1 MNFKI
6 IRYAKLQ
13 NNGLFFE
20 TMSIYLN
27 VIILFNTLK
36 LKSQWIMIKKYVH
49 LRKNKFFGFMQLTS
63 LSILNY
69 KNIREAELVF
79 SPKIN
84 CFIGNN
90 GMGKTNLLDAIY
102 FLSFCKSH
110 SNSIDSQNILHDT
123 EFCFIHGTYSQG
135 ENTEDISCGI
145 KFRQKKQFKRNKKE
159 YERLSDHIGLLPLVL
174 VSPDDSALI
183 SEGSDER
190 RKFVD
195 GVISQYNKTYLNQLL
210 QYNNALKQRNA
221 LLKNEAP
228 VDESL
233 LEIWEDQLALYG
245 TYIYEQRKLFI
256 DEFIPVFQNFYSF
269 ISGGNEQVSLTYH
282 SQHED
287 QDIKERMIATRSRDR
302 LLGYSTQGIHKDEL
316 EMMLDGYP
324 IKRVGSQGQNKTY
337 LISLKLA
344 QFDFLK
350 RTHDLSPL
358 LLLDDIFDKL
368 DSGRV
373 RKIVE
378 LVSGETFGQIFITD
392 TNREH
397 LDLIL
402 QQLGQDASIFH
413 VENGEI
419 TI

>member
-1 MNFKI
+1 M
-6 IRYAKLQ
+6 R
-13 NNGLFFE
+13 
-20 TMSIYLN
+20 LN
-27 VIILFNTLK
+27 
-36 LKSQWIMIKKYVH
+36 
-49 LRKNKFFGFMQLTS
+49 S

-69 KNIREAELVF
+69 KNISEANLIF

-90 GMGKTNLLDAIY
+90 GMGKTNILDAIY

-110 SNSIDSQNILHDT
+110 SNPIDSQNIKHNS
-123 EFCFIHGTYSQG
+123 EFFLIQG
-135 ENTEDISCGI
+135 KYELGDNVEDIYCGM
-145 KFRQKKQFKRNKKE
+145 KLRQKKQFKRNKKE

-174 VSPDDSALI
+174 VSPDDAVLI

-195 GVISQYNKTYLNQLL
+195 GVISQFNKTYLNHLI

-221 LLKNEAP
+221 LLKIETTIDN
-228 VDESL
+228 SL
-233 LEIWEDQLALYG
+233 LDIWEDQMALYG
-245 TYIYEQRKLFI
+245 SYIYEQRKQFI
-256 DEFIPVFQNFYSF
+256 DEFVPIFQNFYSK
-269 ISGGNEQVSLTYH
+269 ISGGNEEISLSYH
-282 SQHED
+282 SQHEEH
-287 QDIKERMIATRSRDR
+287 DIKTRMIATRDRDR
-302 LLGYSTQGIHKDEL
+302 ILGYSTQGIHKDEL
-316 EMMLDGYP
+316 EMMLGGYP

-350 RTHDLSPL
+350 RTHQLSPL

-368 DSGRV
+368 DSNRV
-373 RKIVE
+373 KQIVE
-378 LVSGETFGQIFITD
+378 LVSSDTFGQIFITD

-402 QQLGQDASIFH
+402 KQLGQEATIFH
-413 VENGEI
+413 ISDGEI
-419 TI
+419 LK

>member
-1 MNFKI
+1 M
-6 IRYAKLQ
+6 R
-13 NNGLFFE
+13 
-20 TMSIYLN
+20 LN
-27 VIILFNTLK
+27 
-36 LKSQWIMIKKYVH
+36 
-49 LRKNKFFGFMQLTS
+49 S

-69 KNIREAELVF
+69 KNIAEAELVF

-90 GMGKTNLLDAIY
+90 GMGKTNILDAIY
-102 FLSFCKSH
+102 YLSFCKSH
-110 SNSIDSQNILHDT
+110 SNSIDSQNIMHNA
-123 EFCFIHGTYSQG
+123 EFCLLQG
-135 ENTEDISCGI
+135 KYMLGDSAEDIYCGM
-145 KFRQKKQFKRNKKE
+145 KLRQKKQFKRNKKE

-174 VSPDDSALI
+174 VSPDDSVLI

-195 GVISQYNKTYLNQLL
+195 GVISQYNKSYLNQLL

-221 LLKNEAP
+221 LLKIETP
-228 VDESL
+228 IDDSL
-233 LEIWEDQLALYG
+233 LDIWEDQMALFG

-256 DEFIPVFQNFYSF
+256 DEFVPIFQNFYSH
-269 ISGGNEQVSLTYH
+269 ISGGNEIISLTYH
-282 SQHED
+282 SQHQEH
-287 QDIKERMIATRSRDR
+287 DIKTRMIATRDRDR
-302 LLGYSTQGIHKDEL
+302 ILGYSTQGIHKDEL
-316 EMMLDGYP
+316 EMQLDGYP

-350 RTHDLSPL
+350 RTHNLSPL

-368 DSGRV
+368 DSNRV
-373 RKIVE
+373 KKIVE

-397 LDLIL
+397 LDSIL
-402 QQLGQDASIFH
+402 LQLDQDSTIFN
-413 VENGEI
+413 VENGKI
-419 TI
+419 MF

>member
-1 MNFKI
+1 MC
-6 IRYAKLQ
+6 
-13 NNGLFFE
+13 
-20 TMSIYLN
+20 LN
-27 VIILFNTLK
+27 
-36 LKSQWIMIKKYVH
+36 
-49 LRKNKFFGFMQLTS
+49 S
-63 LSILNY
+63 LSIINY

-90 GMGKTNLLDAIY
+90 GMGKTNILDAVY

-110 SNSIDSQNILHDT
+110 SNSIDTQNIMHGT
-123 EFCFIHGTYSQG
+123 EFCLLQGRYSLG
-135 ENTEDISCGI
+135 ENTEEIYCGM
-145 KFRQKKQFKRNKKE
+145 KLRQKKQFKRNKKE

-174 VSPDDSALI
+174 VSPDDSVLI

-221 LLKNEAP
+221 LLKS
-228 VDESL
+228 ESKIDDSVL
-233 LEIWEDQLALYG
+233 DIWEDQMALYG
-245 TYIYEQRKLFI
+245 TYIHEQRKKFI
-256 DEFIPVFQNFYSF
+256 DEFVPIFQNFYSY
-269 ISGGNEQVSLTYH
+269 ISEGNEQISLSYK
-282 SQHED
+282 SQHENR
-287 QDIKERMIATRSRDR
+287 DIKESMISTRERDF
-302 LLGYSTQGIHKDEL
+302 LIGYSTQGVHKDEL
-316 EMMLDGYP
+316 EMLLDDYP

-350 RTHDLSPL
+350 RTHNLSPL

-368 DSGRV
+368 DSNRV
-373 RKIVE
+373 KKIVE
-378 LVSGETFGQIFITD
+378 LVSGDTFGQIFITD

-402 QQLGQDASIFH
+402 QQLGQESTIFR

-419 TI
+419 S

>member
-1 MNFKI
+1 M
-6 IRYAKLQ
+6 R
-13 NNGLFFE
+13 
-20 TMSIYLN
+20 LN
-27 VIILFNTLK
+27 
-36 LKSQWIMIKKYVH
+36 
-49 LRKNKFFGFMQLTS
+49 S

-90 GMGKTNLLDAIY
+90 GMGKTNILDAIY

-110 SNSIDSQNILHDT
+110 SNSIDSQNITHGS
-123 EFCFIHGTYSQG
+123 EFFLLQG
-135 ENTEDISCGI
+135 KYTLGDNTEDIYCGM
-145 KFRQKKQFKRNKKE
+145 KLRQKKQFKRNKKE

-174 VSPDDSALI
+174 VSPDDMVLI

-195 GVISQYNKTYLNQLL
+195 GVISQYNNTYLNQLL

-221 LLKNEAP
+221 LLKSEHKI
-228 VDESL
+228 DDSL
-233 LEIWEDQLALYG
+233 LDIWEDQMALYG
-245 TYIYEQRKLFI
+245 NYIHEQRKKFI
-256 DEFIPVFQNFYSF
+256 DEFIPIFQNFYSY
-269 ISGGNEQVSLTYH
+269 ISGGNEQISLSYK
-282 SQHED
+282 SQHENR
-287 QDIKERMIATRSRDR
+287 DIKESMVSTRERDF
-302 LLGYSTQGIHKDEL
+302 LIGYSTQGVHKDEL
-316 EMMLDGYP
+316 EMLLDDYP

-350 RTHDLSPL
+350 RTHNLSPL

-368 DSGRV
+368 DSIRV
-373 RKIVE
+373 KKIVE
-378 LVSGETFGQIFITD
+378 LVSGDTFGQIFITD

-402 QQLGQDASIFH
+402 QQLKQESTIFW

-419 TI
+419 S